1 MYAEEA
7 EARFCNAETQVMNL
21 PELCAMARKHA
32 TDSDA
37 VFYALPSTVNL
48 GTVVISDYFL

>member
-1 MYAEEA
+1 MKVYAEEA

-48 GTVVISDYFL
+48 GK